1 MKSHLFEVPGQGGTA
16 VAVFSVLNG
25 TGING
30 NGIYFGSIGQI
41 AASGL
46 AGDPVVTATSVDVC
60 FNDGG
65 LLHITGSGLG
75 YNPPSDYTGT
85 VDSFTYSQPA
95 GTAVFAV
102 TGFSE
107 PLGDLAGLVAGGNE
121 LAILA
126 DLFSENDTISGSSV
140 SDFLIGFCGDDIL
153 SGDGGDDTLRGGAG
167 ADMLNGGDGCD
178 TADYHD
184 SCEAV
189 FVNLARGTARGG
201 DAKGDVLNGIEN
213 LAGSAYNDY
222 LGGDS
227 GANTLIGGSGNDS
240 LAGNG
245 GADVL
250 DGGVGSQD
258 MADYVFSEAGVTVS
272 LVAGTGSGGDAE
284 GDTLTN
290 IEWLRG
296 SYFDDI
302 LIGDGGANTLSG
314 LGGRDTLNGGAGS
327 DRLVGGAGADVLIGG
342 AGVDTVLYDN
352 ASAGVTV
359 NLVNPAV
366 NTGDAAGDT
375 YSSVENLVGSTLNDT
390 LTGNQIANYLY
401 GWNGDDILNGR
412 GGADL
417 LSGGAGADTFVFSS
431 ASDTSVSAFDR
442 INDFS
447 RSQGD
452 TINVSGITGHHG
464 SFIGTAAFSGTAG
477 EVRMQVGITQ
487 TAVYIDADG
496 DGKADAQIRLTG
508 GAVVLTADDFVL

>member
-1 MKSHLFEVPGQGGTA
+1 M
-16 VAVFSVLNG
+16 AVFSVLNG

-30 NGIYFGSIGQI
+30 NGIHFGSIGQI
-41 AASGL
+41 ANSGF
-46 AGDPVVTATSVDVC
+46 AGDPAITATTIDVC

-65 LLHITGSGLG
+65 LLHVTGSGLG
-75 YNPPSDYTGT
+75 YNPPSDYTGY
-85 VDSFTYSQPA
+85 VDSLTYSRP
-95 GTAVFAV
+95 GNTPVFSI

-107 PLGDLAGLVAGGNE
+107 ALGDLVGLVTGGNE
-121 LAILA
+121 LKILA

-140 SDFLIGFCGDDIL
+140 ADFLIGFCGDDVL
-153 SGDGGDDTLRGGAG
+153 NGDDGNDKLRGGAG
-167 ADMLNGGDGCD
+167 ADRLNGGNGRD
-178 TADYHD
+178 TADYQD

-189 FVNLARGTARGG
+189 FINLARGTARGG
-201 DAKGDVLNGIEN
+201 DAKGDVLNSIEN
-213 LAGSAYNDY
+213 LTGSAHNDY

-227 GANTLIGGSGNDS
+227 GANTLIGCAGNDN

-250 DGGVGSQD
+250 DGGAGSQD
-258 MADYVFSEAGVTVS
+258 MADYVYSGAGVKVS
-272 LVAGTGSGGDAE
+272 LATHTASGGDAE

-296 SYFDDI
+296 SYFDDV
-302 LIGDGGANTLSG
+302 LTGNGGANFLSG
-314 LGGRDTLNGGAGS
+314 LGGTDRLDGGAGN

-359 NLVNPAV
+359 NLANPAV

-375 YSSVENLVGSTLNDT
+375 YSSVENVVGSTLNDT
-390 LTGNQIANYLY
+390 LTGNHIANYLY
-401 GWNGDDILNGR
+401 GWNGADILNGR

-431 ASDTSVSAFDR
+431 VADTPVGAFDR

-452 TINVSGITGHHG
+452 TIDVSGITGGHG
-464 SFIGTAAFSGTAG
+464 TFIGTAAFSGTAG
-477 EVRMQVGITQ
+477 EVRILVGITQ
-487 TAVYIDADG
+487 TAVYIDANG

-508 GAVVLTADDFVL
+508 GAVTLTADDFVL